1 MKYFKIYMKTHKQN
15 STETKHKKHKTVKVH
30 LHMETVKH

>member
-1 MKYFKIYMKTHKQN
+1 MKTHKQN
-15 STETKHKKHKTVKVH
+15 STETKHNKHKTVKVH